1 MTAQECKLCLKK
13 SLITLI
19 DFGSNPRCI
28 DYKANNS
35 KIKQDFFNFAL
46 GQCNV
51 CGTLQLVK
59 TIPEKY
65 LLSKYNW
72 IKNNEP
78 DDHADI
84 LAKIVLECIEGNN
97 SRVLFVSKYDKRVFD
112 LVEACIGN
120 RAYLLD
126 PHSDLDIDK
135 VNFSQAT
142 IQDKVNPLA
151 SRKLVDKLGK
161 FDLIVTCRMLEHAQ
175 NTNKF
180 ISSLTKLLNQNGRL
194 IIEVPDST
202 KSLLQGDIAMLWEE
216 HCNYF
221 TPESLRTSLQYL
233 GYRLNKYIGCYYPQE
248 DALIAVFQHENNNQ
262 IKEHNVGS
270 TVPTGEIAIGNI
282 FVGKIRQLQVSI
294 FENLKNLKNEYGKIV
309 VFGAGHRAIMFINL
323 LKIQDYIL
331 CVIDDDQNK
340 NGLMIPG
347 TSLEI
352 RESNFLQSRDDIGV
366 CLLAIGVNAER
377 NIIKILNK
385 KSKSPMKFF
394 SISSDSRLSIYSKIF
409 EQEQVR
415 SVFQV
420 Q

>member
-1 MTAQECKLCLKK
+1 
-13 SLITLI
+13 
-19 DFGSNPRCI
+19 
-28 DYKANNS
+28 
-35 KIKQDFFNFAL
+35 
-46 GQCNV
+46 
-51 CGTLQLVK
+51 
-59 TIPEKY
+59 
-65 LLSKYNW
+65 
-72 IKNNEP
+72 
-78 DDHADI
+78 
-84 LAKIVLECIEGNN
+84 
-97 SRVLFVSKYDKRVFD
+97 
-112 LVEACIGN
+112 
-120 RAYLLD
+120 
-126 PHSDLDIDK
+126 
-135 VNFSQAT
+135 
-142 IQDKVNPLA
+142 
-151 SRKLVDKLGK
+151 
-161 FDLIVTCRMLEHAQ
+161 
-175 NTNKF
+175 
-180 ISSLTKLLNQNGRL
+180 
-194 IIEVPDST
+194 
-202 KSLLQGDIAMLWEE
+202 
-216 HCNYF
+216 
-221 TPESLRTSLQYL
+221 
-233 GYRLNKYIGCYYPQE
+233 
-248 DALIAVFQHENNNQ
+248 
-262 IKEHNVGS
+262 
-270 TVPTGEIAIGNI
+270 
-282 FVGKIRQLQVSI
+282 VSI